1 DFSTGSNWNRR
12 VFDSSGPPARRDES
26 VMALG
31 ALDLLLVADCAWI
44 WVRSEIRDSP
54 EASTRHCRPRLCSAV
69 SPHSNDSFHGVPQ
82 RMVSSPFLL
91 SSSSTRVLRTTLDV
105 DVCCGK
111 SDVFF
116 RLQVTCFKEFRAP
129 SVLHFPFQSSR
140 SIAICNSAVSAASS
154 VSRSGM
160 RGQNDRLR
168 LTAIFIFSA
177 ELRGVSQALP
187 SMPARSHF
195 GEARSN
201 SSSGYSPALCFKP
214 VEQEALWYGS
224 LKCCLCASM

>member
-1 DFSTGSNWNRR
+1 
-12 VFDSSGPPARRDES
+12 
-26 VMALG
+26 
-31 ALDLLLVADCAWI
+31 
-44 WVRSEIRDSP
+44 
-54 EASTRHCRPRLCSAV
+54 
-69 SPHSNDSFHGVPQ
+69 
-82 RMVSSPFLL
+82 
-91 SSSSTRVLRTTLDV
+91 
-105 DVCCGK
+105 
-111 SDVFF
+111 VFF

-160 RGQNDRLR
+160 NGGQNDRLR
-168 LTAIFIFSA
+168 LTSIFIFSA

>member
-1 DFSTGSNWNRR
+1 
-12 VFDSSGPPARRDES
+12 
-26 VMALG
+26 
-31 ALDLLLVADCAWI
+31 
-44 WVRSEIRDSP
+44 
-54 EASTRHCRPRLCSAV
+54 
-69 SPHSNDSFHGVPQ
+69 
-82 RMVSSPFLL
+82 MVSSPFLL

-105 DVCCGK
+105 DVSCGK

-201 SSSGYSPALCFKP
+201 SSPGYSPALCFKP

-224 LKCCLCASM
+224 SKCRLCA

>member
-1 DFSTGSNWNRR
+1 MFS
-12 VFDSSGPPARRDES
+12 FAF
-26 VMALG
+26 
-31 ALDLLLVADCAWI
+31 
-44 WVRSEIRDSP
+44 RSP
-54 EASTRHCRPRLCSAV
+54 
-69 SPHSNDSFHGVPQ
+69 
-82 RMVSSPFLL
+82 
-91 SSSSTRVLRTTLDV
+91 
-105 DVCCGK
+105 
-111 SDVFF
+111 
-116 RLQVTCFKEFRAP
+116 FKEFRAP
-129 SVLHFPFQSSR
+129 LCFISHSKAPGRLRYVTLLSPPHLLCR
-140 SIAICNSAVSAASS
+140 AA
-154 VSRSGM
+154 GM

>member
-1 DFSTGSNWNRR
+1 DFSAGSNWNRR

-69 SPHSNDSFHGVPQ
+69 SPHS
-82 RMVSSPFLL
+82 PFLL

-105 DVCCGK
+105 DVSCRK

-168 LTAIFIFSA
+168 LTAIFIFSGA
-177 ELRGVSQALP
+177 GAPGVSRALP

-195 GEARSN
+195 DEARSN

>member
-1 DFSTGSNWNRR
+1 
-12 VFDSSGPPARRDES
+12 
-26 VMALG
+26 MALG

-69 SPHSNDSFHGVPQ
+69 SPQSVVVRRTTEDLCFYSSNDSFHGVPQ

-105 DVCCGK
+105 DVSCGK

-168 LTAIFIFSA
+168 LTAIFIFSGVAAA

-195 GEARSN
+195 DEARSN